1 MIRINLLPS
10 KPKKDLFKHDIYM
23 FFCLLLLAIFVFA
36 GIYYYNVQEI
46 KKRNTMIEKTKK
58 EIQSL
63 QHIYREYL
71 AMEQEK
77 KEIQRRIKAIDS
89 IKEGRALAARTLYDI
104 SGIVKDN
111 VWIKSFKKM
120 SDKFELEGR
129 SLENESISDLV
140 EAISKIPYIRNVE
153 LKSVNVATEDGITV
167 KSFTIY
173 GDISL

>member
-1 MIRINLLPS
+1 
-10 KPKKDLFKHDIYM
+10 
-23 FFCLLLLAIFVFA
+23 
-36 GIYYYNVQEI
+36 
-46 KKRNTMIEKTKK
+46 MIEKTKK
-58 EIQSL
+58 EIQSI

-120 SDKFELEGR
+120 NDKFELEGR

>member
-1 MIRINLLPS
+1 
-10 KPKKDLFKHDIYM
+10 M